1 MSEYV
6 FYRWDSES
14 RGALYF
20 VVEAEMWE
28 NRIKNYA
35 GNERTELARGT
46 EDEMNRLYKLIGGVT
61 NE

>member
-20 VVEAEMWE
+20 VVDAEMWE
-28 NRIKNYA
+28 NHIKNYA
-35 GNERTELARGT
+35 GSGKERTELARGT
-46 EDEMNRLYKLIGGVT
+46 EDEMLRLYKLIG
-61 NE
+61 EEE